1 MCLTFSSCSLP
12 AAPGWLAAWDLHK
25 NWHEVFTLKTRAG
38 EFACFDSLKAISAA
52 WVVFC
57 HVILWQIWFIN
68 NPEVRPHIPSTQSKL
83 TCTLQWGAATGSGH
97 RMIGLKQWS
106 TC

>member
-1 MCLTFSSCSLP
+1 MCFPSSSCSLP
-12 AAPGWLAAWDLHK
+12 AAPGLLAAWDLHK

-52 WVVFC
+52 WVVFY

-68 NPEVRPHIPSTQSKL
+68 NPEVRPHTL
-83 TCTLQWGAATGSGH
+83 TRAKGSAGRLGGREDGPPFLQWT
-97 RMIGLKQWS
+97 

>member
-1 MCLTFSSCSLP
+1 MCFPLSSCSLP

-52 WVVFC
+52 WVVFY

-68 NPEVRPHIPSTQSKL
+68 NPEVRHTGHGH
-83 TCTLQWGAATGSGH
+83 CTGQRRKAWRTEGSVSS
-97 RMIGLKQWS
+97 LAVDD
-106 TC
+106 